1 MAIRSCLNYPYGILA
16 GQSSDLKIIKVKQS
30 HQVSCS
36 KCSLTNCVD
45 PILIKNY
52 SVILILQGPSYI
64 MLPVDLKEDVWFDD
78 VALQTLK
85 RVNELIR
92 PKHFVAT
99 LILGISALIAF
110 LLHLQSQ
117 QSP

>member
-1 MAIRSCLNYPYGILA
+1 MLLQIPTYIIL
-16 GQSSDLKIIKVKQS
+16 L
-30 HQVSCS
+30 
-36 KCSLTNCVD
+36 
-45 PILIKNY
+45 
-52 SVILILQGPSYI
+52 
-64 MLPVDLKEDVWFDD
+64 VDLKDDVWFDK
-78 VALQTLK
+78 VGLQMLK
-85 RVNELIR
+85 RVNALIR

>member
-1 MAIRSCLNYPYGILA
+1 
-16 GQSSDLKIIKVKQS
+16 
-30 HQVSCS
+30 
-36 KCSLTNCVD
+36 
-45 PILIKNY
+45 
-52 SVILILQGPSYI
+52 